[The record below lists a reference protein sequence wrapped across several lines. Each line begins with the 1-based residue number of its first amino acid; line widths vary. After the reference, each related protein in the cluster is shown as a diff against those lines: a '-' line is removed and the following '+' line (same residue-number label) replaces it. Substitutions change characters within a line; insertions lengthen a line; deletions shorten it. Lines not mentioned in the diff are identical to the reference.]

1 MEFVDLIIKNNQI
14 ELEILNNRENNIV
27 FNIYFKFLK
36 ENVISSLLED
46 SGMGNDILVEDIC
59 VEDILKYRQ
68 KVD

>member
-1 MEFVDLIIKNNQI
+1 M
-14 ELEILNNRENNIV
+14 EILNNRENNIV

-59 VEDILKYRQ
+59 VEDIL
-68 KVD
+68 